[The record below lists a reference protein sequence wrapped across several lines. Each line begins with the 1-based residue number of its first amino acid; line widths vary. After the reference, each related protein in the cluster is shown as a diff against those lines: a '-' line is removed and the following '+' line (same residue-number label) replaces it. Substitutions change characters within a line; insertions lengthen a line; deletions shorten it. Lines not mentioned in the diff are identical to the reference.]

1 MRIVSFNR
9 FRKECHKFYKLWS
22 RFANF
27 VAYRDGDYSAVDM
40 GNGLYLVTL
49 VEQTDE
55 GEKDKGI
62 CLTEAKNCFEAIKNV
77 KERGYFREGGD
88 C

>member
-1 MRIVSFNR
+1 MRIVSFNC
-9 FRKECHKFYKLWS
+9 FRKECRKLFKLWL

-27 VAYRDGDYSAVDM
+27 VAYRDGNYSAVDM
-40 GNGLYLVTL
+40 GDGLFLVTL

-62 CLTEAKNCFEAIKNV
+62 CLTEANTCFEAIRNI
-77 KERGYFREGGD
+77 KERGYFREEMD
-88 C
+88 